1 MYEENIFLM
10 FINRRSYC
18 LQMIEDCL
26 IQICNLNYLFILIIH
41 LYKDLIFFLYFSGFQ
56 EKE

>member
-1 MYEENIFLM
+1 
-10 FINRRSYC
+10 
-18 LQMIEDCL
+18 MIEDCL
-26 IQICNLNYLFILIIH
+26 IQIFNLNYLFILIIH